1 MIIPSFH
8 SFRAL
13 PFPFSFPTVDDDVE
27 ADDVEKSP
35 LVELAVLLGV
45 VDPILGVYVPSPAG
59 GVVRPTESSGAIL
72 FERFDE
78 EDLFVFV
85 PFEEESVEEEDDL
98 AASAANASSFVNDTL
113 EPVSNANRDSELRDR
128 DPKLFRPG
136 VPDCP

>member
-1 MIIPSFH
+1 
-8 SFRAL
+8 L

-27 ADDVEKSP
+27 VDDVEKSP

-45 VDPILGVYVPSPAG
+45 VDPILGVFVPSPSG
-59 GVVRPTESSGAIL
+59 GVVRSTESSGAIL

-85 PFEEESVEEEDDL
+85 PFEEESVEEEEDF
-98 AASAANASSFVNDTL
+98 AASAANASSFVNDAL
-113 EPVSNANRDSELRDR
+113 DPVSNANRDSELRDR

>member
-1 MIIPSFH
+1 
-8 SFRAL
+8 L

-27 ADDVEKSP
+27 VDDVEKSP

-45 VDPILGVYVPSPAG
+45 VDPILGVFVPSPSG
-59 GVVRPTESSGAIL
+59 GVVRSTESSGAIL

-85 PFEEESVEEEDDL
+85 PFEEESVEEEEDF
-98 AASAANASSFVNDTL
+98 AASAANASSFVNDAL

>member
-1 MIIPSFH
+1 
-8 SFRAL
+8 L

-27 ADDVEKSP
+27 VDDVEKSP

-85 PFEEESVEEEDDL
+85 PFEEESVEEEEDF
-98 AASAANASSFVNDTL
+98 AASAANASSFVNDAL